1 VAIVVLTVDYG
12 RLPWVALTLAISF
25 GCYGFLKK
33 QVSAGAVESL
43 AVETAVMVGPALLTL
58 VVLAQ
63 QSRLTFG
70 HAGVG
75 NALLLAGTGA
85 VTAVPLLLFG
95 AAARRLPLTS
105 IGLLQYLAPM
115 LQFAVGVGL
124 RHEPMPPARLLGFV
138 LVWIALV
145 VLTADALTRR
155 RASGLARA
163 AEAVAA

>member
-1 VAIVVLTVDYG
+1 
-12 RLPWVALTLAISF
+12 
-25 GCYGFLKK
+25 
-33 QVSAGAVESL
+33 
-43 AVETAVMVGPALLTL
+43 LTL

-70 HAGVG
+70 HAGAG

-155 RASGLARA
+155 RRTSGLTRA